1 MKAMKRQDV
10 KGGPPNGLKSG
21 LTRKPVETL
30 IASDSSHILKTL
42 EHVLEEGRIF
52 RVMAVATD
60 GCEALRLAFTRQPE
74 LILMSDW
81 MSHMDGIE
89 ATHYIKQLRTPPV
102 VIIVASDDNPI
113 AKARAAAAGADG
125 FVSASGQLDN
135 DLRKL
140 LRERFRFKRKEP

>member
-1 MKAMKRQDV
+1 MKSNDV
-10 KGGPPNGLKSG
+10 KGGPPNGAKNGASG
-21 LTRKPVETL
+21 KLVETL

-52 RVMAVATD
+52 KVVAVATD

-74 LILMSDW
+74 LILMGDW

-89 ATHYIKQLRTPPV
+89 ATHYIKQLRAPPV
-102 VIIVASDDNPI
+102 VIIIASDDNPI

-125 FVSASGQLDN
+125 FVSASGELES
-135 DLRKL
+135 DLRAL
-140 LRERFRFKRKEP
+140 LRERFH

>member
-1 MKAMKRQDV
+1 MKAV
-10 KGGPPNGLKSG
+10 KKQNLKGDPSNGSKSG
-21 LTRKPVETL
+21 VSGKLVETL
-30 IASDSSHILKTL
+30 IASDSAQTLKTL
-42 EHVLEEGRIF
+42 EHVLAEGRIF
-52 RVMAVATD
+52 KVVAVATD

-81 MSHMDGIE
+81 MSHMDSNE
-89 ATHYIKQLRTPPV
+89 VTHYIKQLRVPPV

-125 FVSASGQLDN
+125 FVSASGQLER

-140 LRERFRFKRKEP
+140 LQERFH

>member
-1 MKAMKRQDV
+1 MQ
-10 KGGPPNGLKSG
+10 
-21 LTRKPVETL
+21 TL
-30 IASDSSHILKTL
+30 IASDSSQTLKTL
-42 EHVLEEGRIF
+42 EHVLAEGRIF
-52 RVMAVATD
+52 RVIAVATD

-89 ATHYIKQLRTPPV
+89 ATHYIKQLRAPPM

-125 FVSASGQLDN
+125 FISASGQLDR
-135 DLRKL
+135 DLRAL
-140 LRERFRFKRKEP
+140 LQERFH